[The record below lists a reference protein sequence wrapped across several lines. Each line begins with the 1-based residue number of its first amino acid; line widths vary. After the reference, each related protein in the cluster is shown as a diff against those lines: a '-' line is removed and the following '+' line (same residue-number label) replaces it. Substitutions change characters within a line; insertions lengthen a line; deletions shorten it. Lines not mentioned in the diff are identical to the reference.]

1 MYNFKSDWVIFPED
15 EQIAIAN
22 YCPASIKLNAR
33 EVVGFSNANFQGFTD
48 LENRTLPNGA
58 DGRVG
63 CTDIQLEELAD
74 VTKWRGLHD
83 VCEFVSKQLYSN
95 TTGATVDE
103 KDKNYKNVSFKVR
116 YINSDCDRYLILQKV
131 KGESTVNLGLY
142 NTVSPSN
149 IWFFGYY
156 NIIQGEY
163 KRAWLVYDNK
173 IRIVGK
179 NNTFATTFLDGEI
192 TNYHIGMVFVNT
204 STGKYVYFQQTS
216 KSATSN
222 PAYKNFQ
229 IPDSALVKS
238 GGGGGGGGGAGGPTS
253 GTGGGGGNFDNT
265 SSTISTPSGN
275 IKGLVG
281 SGMLGIFAPSEAQL
295 KEFAAFL
302 WSDNIFD
309 QIKKYNDPLDMI
321 ISLTQIPTSPP
332 IAGNG
337 VVKIGNVLLSETFTL
352 PYVTNQFFEFDMG
365 EISIPEYWGNFLDYS
380 PYTNIQIYLPYIGFR
395 EISTDDVMGGT
406 IKLKYVIDCIS
417 GTCLGILEV
426 VKKDF
431 NAVLYQWTGNCSM
444 EIPLTGRRT
453 KVDFSSLFS
462 ILGTAA
468 GGAAIGGAAGAAVSA
483 GLGAVNAI
491 SQSATKPIISRSGN
505 ISSNGGFAGV
515 QTPYIVISR
524 KIQSLPDKYQV
535 YDGYPS
541 NISAKLSSL
550 KGFVKVSKIHLD
562 GIPCTESELD
572 EINDYLTGGIII

>member
-1 MYNFKSDWVIFPED
+1 MAYFNLKSAYDDTIIPINIGTYTSHTNGVLEDVTGYTDIVATLYKDISSKKTSGSISYYAEVPTGYENGPTITYSLNGNTLTIKGGRKYQDVLVNKVEVIF
-15 EQIAIAN
+15 
-22 YCPASIKLNAR
+22 
-33 EVVGFSNANFQGFTD
+33 F
-48 LENRTLPNGA
+48 LPSF
-58 DGRVG
+58 
-63 CTDIQLEELAD
+63 EE
-74 VTKWRGLHD
+74 
-83 VCEFVSKQLYSN
+83 
-95 TTGATVDE
+95 
-103 KDKNYKNVSFKVR
+103 NYKDYMSIAMREPKSYGYKFNT
-116 YINSDCDRYLILQKV
+116 YLGV
-131 KGESTVNLGLY
+131 KHPTDWYPV
-142 NTVSPSN
+142 
-149 IWFFGYY
+149 
-156 NIIQGEY
+156 IIH
-163 KRAWLVYDNK
+163 
-173 IRIVGK
+173 
-179 NNTFATTFLDGEI
+179 DGA
-192 TNYHIGMVFVNT
+192 G
-204 STGKYVYFQQTS
+204 
-216 KSATSN
+216 
-222 PAYKNFQ
+222 
-229 IPDSALVKS
+229 D
-238 GGGGGGGGGAGGPTS
+238 GGGAGGPTS
-253 GTGGGGGNFDNT
+253 GPGGGGGNFDNT
-265 SSTISTPSGN
+265 SDTISAPSGN
-275 IKGLVG
+275 IKGLVD

-295 KEFAAFL
+295 KEFAGFL
-302 WSDNIFD
+302 WSNNIFD

-352 PYVTNQFFEFDMG
+352 PYVSNQFFEFDMG

-468 GGAAIGGAAGAAVSA
+468 GGAAIGGAAGAAVSS

-491 SQSATKPIISRSGN
+491 SQSSTKPIISRSGN

-524 KIQSLPDKYQV
+524 KIQSLPDQYQTF
-535 YDGYPS
+535 DGYPA
-541 NISAKLSSL
+541 NISSKLSDL